1 MKLHHFSW
9 GLYPVRVTLYLAEKA
24 IPDVQL
30 IEVDPTDPRT
40 LSRVHELSPLGTV
53 PVLEAED
60 GLVIRQS
67 LAILE
72 YLEERFP
79 EPNLM
84 GETPAAR
91 AATRELVALLDE
103 ASTFFGI
110 WCHKGSP
117 VFAGHEPQSA
127 EAAALAAEGYYKR
140 VRLLDTLMANA
151 PFLTGDKV
159 TIADCVAMALF
170 HFAKGFYGVALP
182 ADCSKLVGW
191 YERFARRP
199 SVLTPQYPPDLL
211 RLSYGLKARP

>member
-9 GLYPVRVTLYLAEKA
+9 GLYPRRVTLYLAEKA
-24 IPDVQL
+24 IPDVQWL
-30 IEVDPTDPRT
+30 EIDPLDPKT
-40 LSRVHELSPLGTV
+40 MSRVHELNPLGTV
-53 PVLEAED
+53 PVLETED

-72 YLEERFP
+72 YLEERYP
-79 EPNLM
+79 EPNLL

-91 AATRELVALLDE
+91 AATRELMALIDE
-103 ASTFFGI
+103 ANTFFGI

-117 VFAGHEPQSA
+117 IFAGREPQSA
-127 EAAALAAEGYYKR
+127 EAAAMAAEGYAKR
-140 VRLLDTLMANA
+140 VRQLDSLMADG

-159 TIADCVAMALF
+159 TIADCMAMALF
-170 HFAKGFYGVALP
+170 QFAKGFYGVALP

-199 SVLTPQYPPDLL
+199 SVSAPEYPPELL
-211 RLSYGLKARP
+211 RLSYGLKATP